1 MVVRKRCF
9 MIRCFLR
16 YDALYC
22 GYGKN
27 FLSRWAR
34 LFFGGGILLLGC
46 GEGGMWISLGSVGAL
61 IVGLEGR
68 HRRGSIFVS

>member
-1 MVVRKRCF
+1 MMRCIAGMVRISFRDGRGF
-9 MIRCFLR
+9 FL
-16 YDALYC
+16 
-22 GYGKN
+22 
-27 FLSRWAR
+27 
-34 LFFGGGILLLGC
+34 GGGILLLGC